1 MVNNTINPYR
11 EYEQKCV
18 SAAYAARQLANVKN
32 LILGM
37 SVAMPPMLMSSIAEA
52 LRNEE
57 IAPLN
62 LYYMHGTEVL
72 QKTLLSPE
80 LRTMVTPHPLFMSAH
95 DREAMKLMG
104 QSSCMQF
111 VPATFHQVG
120 RMLTENISPDCFMVT
135 VSRMDKHGY
144 FSLGTNADYGASV
157 IRKAKKIIVEVNE
170 FMPRTFG
177 ECTVHIS
184 EIDYLIEHDQ
194 PLCESKPQPISD
206 TDIRISRQIVD
217 YIHDGDTLQ
226 MGIGGVPNSVLDL
239 LQHHKSMGLHSELFS
254 PAIAKLIQ
262 QGVINGK
269 KKTWMQH
276 KHVFTLAIGDKAMYD
291 FMDDNPSVVGY
302 PASWV
307 NNPNIIRKNKNMVSV
322 NSAIE
327 VDLSGQINAEQVNG
341 QPFSGTGGQLDFVR
355 GAYESENGRSF
366 IALHSTA
373 RKGSISRIVPRL
385 GGSSVTDTRMD
396 THFVV
401 TEYGSVNLK
410 GKSLSERAGALIQL
424 AHPKFRDELQQQAVL
439 LGLRSP
445 LFKRIAAGA
454 SPRVI
459 DLVSSESC

>member
-1 MVNNTINPYR
+1 MTNNTIKTYQ
-11 EYEQKCV
+11 EYEQKCI
-18 SAAYAARQLANVKN
+18 SAQDAALKLDNVNN

-37 SVAMPPMLMSSIAEA
+37 SVAMPPLLMKAIAKALKNEA
-52 LRNEE
+52 

-72 QKTLLSPE
+72 QKTLLAPE
-80 LRTMVTPHPLFMSAH
+80 LSSQVTPYPLFMSAH
-95 DREAMKLMG
+95 DRAAMKLMG
-104 QSSCMQF
+104 HASCMQF

-120 RMLTENISPDCFMVT
+120 RMLTENISPDCFIVT

-157 IRKAKKIIVEVNE
+157 IRKAKKVIVEVNE
-170 FMPRTFG
+170 YMPRIFG

-184 EIDYLIEHDQ
+184 EIDYLIENNQ
-194 PLCESKPQPISD
+194 PLVESLPQPASNID
-206 TDIRISRQIVD
+206 LKIAKQIVN
-217 YIHDGDTLQ
+217 YIDDNDTLQ
-226 MGIGGVPNSVLDL
+226 MGIGGVPNSVLGL
-239 LQHHKSMGLHSELFS
+239 LEHHKNLGLHSELFS

-269 KKTWMQH
+269 KKTWMKH
-276 KHVFTLAIGDKAMYD
+276 KHVFTLAIGDQAMYD

-307 NNPNIIRKNKNMVSV
+307 NNPNIICKNKNMVSV
-322 NSAIE
+322 NAAME
-327 VDLSGQINAEQVNG
+327 VDLTGQINAEQLNG

-355 GAYESENGRSF
+355 GAYAAENGRSF

-373 RKGSISRIVPRL
+373 KNTSLSRIVPKL
-385 GGSSVTDTRMD
+385 NGGAITDTRMD

-410 GKSLSERAGALIQL
+410 GKSLPERAEALIQL
-424 AHPKFRDELQQQAVL
+424 AHPKFRAELQQQAID
-439 LGLRSP
+439 LGLQRPLFIPKALEPSP
-445 LFKRIAAGA
+445 LI
-454 SPRVI
+454 
-459 DLVSSESC
+459 LN